1 MKRLWMVLGI
11 AALVALM
18 GAAALGAVVFAQ
30 DDEDGTGWP
39 YDIRERM
46 KEAVAKALGIEVQE
60 YEDALATAREQVL
73 EEAVAEGHLT
83 QEQADRMR
91 ERESE
96 GFAPG
101 RRGAFGPG
109 AKEGFE
115 HRMPGMAPYHGGQSS
130 GAALAKALGLTAEE
144 LAAELKDGK
153 TIAEVA
159 EAQEVELDEVVD
171 ALMAPMAEMLTQA
184 VEAGKLSQEQADE
197 KLEQMRVQILKTMEE
212 GFPVWRPGPGRFPKD
227 GSRMKP
233 YHFGDIP
240 GQGES

>member
-1 MKRLWMVLGI
+1 MKRFWMVLGI
-11 AALVALM
+11 AALVALV

-60 YEDALATAREQVL
+60 YEDALETAREQVL
-73 EEAVAEGHLT
+73 EEAVTEGHLT

-91 ERESE
+91 ERGAE
-96 GFAPG
+96 
-101 RRGAFGPG
+101 AFGPH
-109 AKEGFE
+109 AREGYE

-130 GAALAKALGLTAEE
+130 AAALADLLGLTPEE
-144 LAAELKDGK
+144 LLAELKDGK
-153 TIAEVA
+153 TLADVA
-159 EAQEVELDEVVD
+159 KAQEVKVEAVVE
-171 ALMAPMAEMLTQA
+171 ALMAPKAERLAQA
-184 VEAGKLSQEQADE
+184 VEAGRLTQEKADE
-197 KLEQMRVQILKTMEE
+197 MLGQMEAGILKAVEE
-212 GFPVWRPGPGRFPKD
+212 GIPAWGPGPGRFPKD

-233 YHFGDIP
+233 YRFGDIP